1 MDTNIDNYTVDELAA
16 ILKIDDLSD
25 TNDIITKSNVYI
37 EKYKKEN
44 NEKMLTFFQEMQ
56 NDLLDYSKSSNI
68 NEEQEQDWL
77 TNEALPQKKNQYKK
91 TK

>member
-56 NDLLDYSKSSNI
+56 NDLLDYSKS
-68 NEEQEQDWL
+68 
-77 TNEALPQKKNQYKK
+77 
-91 TK
+91 